1 MKAKTW
7 KVITPT
13 GNFNF
18 EHHRGI
24 EKRLKAHMACVC
36 VCSVTSVV
44 SDSVQAHGL

>member
-24 EKRLKAHMACVC
+24 EKKLKAFGEQGTGER
-36 VCSVTSVV
+36 SNKGNWGIPDT
-44 SDSVQAHGL
+44 